1 MITNNLFYELID
13 LKRVL
18 KGIEL
23 FKVNVDLNS
32 KSIIQHKL
40 VRIETN
46 LLDLQGR
53 IMISKYIANQLLAL
67 TPQVIYPGLVSEL
80 NLRLTNS
87 FITAGQP
94 RIIPAVVGDYHFKE
108 DFITDYFDGISDIL
122 VSVIPSVSPSATQNK
137 LLVGVTATLY
147 VKKIGTDPLES
158 DSVESDSV
166 ESDSVESDSVESDS
180 VESDSVESDSV
191 ESVDIGFINRKEVDV
206 NLISMDTSSNTID
219 YYDICFN
226 GLFEHDQILRKKII
240 DELTKFI

>member
-40 VRIETN
+40 VRVETN

-53 IMISKYIANQLLAL
+53 TMISKYIANQLLAL

-87 FITAGQP
+87 FITAGKP
-94 RIIPAVVGDYHFKE
+94 RIIPAVVGDYHFKK
-108 DFITDYFDGISDIL
+108 DFITDYFDGIGDIS

-166 ESDSVESDSVESDS
+166 ES
-180 VESDSVESDSV
+180 
-191 ESVDIGFINRKEVDV
+191 VDIGFINRKEVDVDV